1 MEKVVYEMPSA
12 CGTYGYTYSVLGM
25 SCKTTTSQH
34 TWQAAFRH
42 QAEVLLH
49 YKNIKHVA

>member
-12 CGTYGYTYSVLGM
+12 CGTYGYTYGVLGM